1 MHRRSVQCSLLGVLF
16 TGNWMK
22 TIYHKIFAF
31 IPCLY
36 LAAVLANADEV
47 QTVRPVRKPV
57 VLPGLVVDFEKRCVD
72 LEAKVCLDA
81 GYLELVACTEGSKEH
96 ESIVAVSSKA
106 LHIHTALLLLG
117 AENGHP
123 EMRKLVDEEK
133 QRWANLSPA
142 GDEIE
147 VMLVVKNLKGEVVAK
162 PISEFVLRSTG
173 RLDAVSGDVRSDPD
187 QKVNPAGKSVEF
199 PQVFLFAGSRL
210 RNTGRGPKQYLAD
223 LSGNVISIATFGDE
237 VLCLPSHQT
246 QQNSALMWQVKP
258 GVLPKVGTM
267 VTLRLRP
274 SKKSPPS
281 EDKKK

>member
-96 ESIVAVSSKA
+96 ESIVAVTA
-106 LHIHTALLLLG
+106 RPMHIHTALLLLG
-117 AENGHP
+117 ANNGNP
-123 EMRKLVDEEK
+123 AMRKQVGKKEKRWVNVPPRGDAIKAYLVLKDPDGKMLERPIRDFIKRSGEK
-133 QRWANLSPA
+133 P
-142 GDEIE
+142 GD
-147 VMLVVKNLKGEVVAK
+147 
-162 PISEFVLRSTG
+162 
-173 RLDAVSGDVRSDPD
+173 LDADSHKSDAPNFPD
-187 QKVNPAGKSVEF
+187 T
-199 PQVFLFAGSRL
+199 FLFAGSHL
-210 RNTGRGPKQYLAD
+210 RDAKKGPREYLAD
-223 LSGNVISIATFGDE
+223 SSGNVISIVTFGDE
-237 VLCLPSHQT
+237 LLCLPGLQSHA
-246 QQNSALMWQVKP
+246 NGALSWEVDP
-258 GVLPKVGTM
+258 THLPAVGTM

-274 SKKSPPS
+274 EKKQTTGV
-281 EDKKK
+281 KK